1 MYSSCEQMFFFFQE
15 NLMLKDQI
23 EVLTKEK
30 NCFKSAFRIQLER
43 LSDYEAKNQELQQL
57 KQLVSQYQE
66 QIRTLEVRD
75 RLYLRSYHTFH
86 LLIKTFQYLS

>member
-1 MYSSCEQMFFFFQE
+1 
-15 NLMLKDQI
+15 MLKYQI
-23 EVLTKEK
+23 EVLTKER

-43 LSDYEAKNQELQQL
+43 LSDYEDKDRELQQL

-75 RLYLRSYHTFH
+75 QLYPSSVYTVPH
-86 LLIKTFQYLS
+86 LIKATSIIHIIWFEHFGNSIAI